1 MSDDNLTLRIA
12 KTFQLAEKVAA
23 LQLVA
28 SGYFGVGDFVLFG
41 KYKNKKGIVLRL
53 FKDDRGI
60 PCIEI
65 EPVPKGRKQN
75 KIMGLFNLWHA
86 DPLKR

>member
-1 MSDDNLTLRIA
+1 MSDSFSLRVA
-12 KTFQLAEKVAA
+12 KAFQLAEKVAA
-23 LQLVA
+23 MHLIASNYFNPGDLV
-28 SGYFGVGDFVLFG
+28 FFG
-41 KYKNKKGIVLRL
+41 KYKNKKGVVLRV

-65 EPVPKGRKQN
+65 EPIPKGRKQN

-86 DPLKR
+86 DLEKR